1 MLVQPTKTATA
12 RDASA
17 DAETLVRQVYR
28 ALDCI
33 EPLRFAG
40 FPIRVQINDGVATL
54 SGVVAAYPIKA
65 QALQA
70 ARSVPGLK
78 EVKDELQTDADLEIQ
93 ITYAL
98 SSDPRTHQAAFG
110 IFINATNGLVNL
122 VGHVPTHGVAQ
133 AAENIAAG
141 QPGVR
146 AVSNQLQVAPGEG
159 TGDAGRN
166 EEPKLSSDE
175 KPVEA

>member
-1 MLVQPTKTATA
+1 
-12 RDASA
+12 
-17 DAETLVRQVYR
+17 
-28 ALDCI
+28 
-33 EPLRFAG
+33 
-40 FPIRVQINDGVATL
+40 
-54 SGVVAAYPIKA
+54 
-65 QALQA
+65 
-70 ARSVPGLK
+70 
-78 EVKDELQTDADLEIQ
+78 
-93 ITYAL
+93 
-98 SSDPRTHQAAFG
+98 
-110 IFINATNGLVNL
+110 